1 MFILPSFN
9 FTRASLGLIQK
20 LSVNSKPSW
29 LASCLAF
36 TLARKNLVSNL
47 LGSMAGV
54 IQCAHGTMLLV
65 LNLNDSDI
73 HISLK
78 EISLLF
84 NCFLKLLNFSY
95 S

>member
-1 MFILPSFN
+1 M
-9 FTRASLGLIQK
+9 GLIQK

-65 LNLNDSDI
+65 LNLSDSDI
-73 HISLK
+73 HISLNAVHLFILYY
-78 EISLLF
+78 ISCVGKRIF
-84 NCFLKLLNFSY
+84 IISDVRG
-95 S
+95 SVS